1 MTEIDEMIAVIIIS
15 LIIAISIII
24 IDMKMDDE

>member
-1 MTEIDEMIAVIIIS
+1 MTEIDEIIAMIIIS